1 MRFFLA
7 SGLAGLAVLA
17 AVPVALAPVEA
28 AAPAPARWTVN
39 KPASKV
45 GFRSSFAG
53 GAFVGRFGRW
63 DAAITFDPKNL
74 AASRVAAV
82 IDMASARTGE
92 ESRDAA
98 LPTADWFHS
107 TKFPRATFVSRN
119 FKSLGNNRYQATGDL
134 TIRGVKRPVVLP
146 FTLAITGNQAK
157 MAGVLKL
164 DRTHFGVGQG
174 QWSSGETVPTAVTV
188 EVAITATRNGA
199 KK

>member
-1 MRFFLA
+1 MRFSLA
-7 SGLAGLAVLA
+7 AGLAGLAVLTV
-17 AVPVALAPVEA
+17 VPVALAPVEA
-28 AAPAPARWTVN
+28 AAPAPSRWVVN
-39 KPASKV
+39 KAASKV

-63 DAAITFDPKNL
+63 DAAIDFDPNNL
-74 AASRVAAV
+74 AASKVAAV

-92 ESRDAA
+92 ESRDSA

-107 TKFPRATFVSRN
+107 AKFPRASFVSRS
-119 FKSLGNNRYQATGDL
+119 FKSLGKGRYQAIGDL

-157 MAGVLKL
+157 MAGALKL

-188 EVAITATRNGA
+188 EIAITAARKAA
-199 KK
+199 K

>member
-1 MRFFLA
+1 MRFFLPI
-7 SGLAGLAVLA
+7 GLAGLALLGVF
-17 AVPVALAPVEA
+17 PAPITSAEA
-28 AAPAPARWTVN
+28 AAPAPARWTVD
-39 KPASKV
+39 KAASRV

-74 AASRVAAV
+74 AASKVAAV

-92 ESRDAA
+92 ASRDSA
-98 LPTADWFHS
+98 LPTADWFN
-107 TKFPRATFVSRN
+107 TAKFPRATFVSRS
-119 FKSLGNNRYQATGDL
+119 FKSLGNGRYQAVGDL
-134 TIRGVKRPVVLP
+134 TIRGVKRSVVLP

-157 MAGVLKL
+157 MQGALKL

-188 EVAITATRNGA
+188 EVAITASRKAA
-199 KK
+199 K